1 MLILNSIWSIIL
13 ISSGFVGALYLH
25 KNAKEVFNWFENKF
39 NN

>member
-13 ISSGFVGALYLH
+13 ISSGFVSALYLH